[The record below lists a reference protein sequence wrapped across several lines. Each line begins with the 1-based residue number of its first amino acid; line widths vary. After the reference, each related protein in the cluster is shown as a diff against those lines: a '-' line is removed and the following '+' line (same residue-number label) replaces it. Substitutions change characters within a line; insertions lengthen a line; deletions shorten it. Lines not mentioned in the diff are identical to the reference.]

1 MTLLQLFYKLTH
13 RNATEIPYE
22 YNITLWNAVRKI
34 HRKWMS
40 VVIIPSCPF
49 NHTRVWLYKLIGYK
63 IGKNVFIGMRCYL
76 DDLCYDL
83 LEIEDNVIIS
93 YGVYFA
99 HHGVHQSHNHIVIR
113 KGAYIGMRSTIIA
126 PTDIVI
132 GENAIIGANSLV
144 NKSVADND
152 TVVGIPA
159 KPITC
164 SRARGE
170 TEMHGLTAQ

>member
-1 MTLLQLFYKLTH
+1 MTH
-13 RNATEIPYE
+13 RHATEIPYQ
-22 YNITLWNAVRKI
+22 YNVTIWRAICKLNRKFMSAVL
-34 HRKWMS
+34 
-40 VVIIPSCPF
+40 IPACPF
-49 NHTRVWLYKLIGYK
+49 NHLRVWMYKMVGYN

-83 LEIEDNVIIS
+83 LEIEDDVIIS

-99 HHGVHQSHNHIVIR
+99 HHGVHQPHNRIVIR

-132 GENAIIGANSLV
+132 GENAIVGANSLV
-144 NKSVADND
+144 NKSVADNT

-159 KPITC
+159 KAI
-164 SRARGE
+164 
-170 TEMHGLTAQ
+170 